1 MFGALAIG
9 IGGLLLA
16 SKKVRKEIKRF
27 GKKVKKTL
35 KKVVKSK
42 AFKIIAAAAL
52 IATGVY
58 FVAGM
63 LGTAGTA
70 ATVATNTAAANAA
83 ATTAASTSGIVAR
96 TATAIANGART
107 IGSTAYSAGSSTT
120 AFLSKGFEAVKNL
133 TTGGKE
139 STGFDVGSFSS
150 TPADVAS
157 VNTAPITSKT
167 TEALGKK
174 YSSDAILGN
183 VPMPSPTDVKAVPT
197 FSGTTR
203 TAAEIAADQTK
214 NVMTSADITAAA
226 TPKGSSL
233 LQKASKV
240 KKAYDET
247 GKEQQQGT
255 IAPPSYGTLQDDF
268 EGTAVTSPETMRDF
282 SIRFPLLDPN
292 MFKSNFNPN
301 SFYSYKNL
309 VRQP

>member
-1 MFGALAIG
+1 MQPRQLQ
-9 IGGLLLA
+9 
-16 SKKVRKEIKRF
+16 
-27 GKKVKKTL
+27 
-35 KKVVKSK
+35 
-42 AFKIIAAAAL
+42 
-52 IATGVY
+52 
-58 FVAGM
+58 
-63 LGTAGTA
+63 
-70 ATVATNTAAANAA
+70 
-83 ATTAASTSGIVAR
+83 ASTSGIVAR

-107 IGSTAYSAGSSTT
+107 VGSTAYSAGSSTT
-120 AFLSKGFEAVKNL
+120 AFLSKGFEAVKNV

-150 TPADVAS
+150 TPADVA
-157 VNTAPITSKT
+157 
-167 TEALGKK
+167 
-174 YSSDAILGN
+174 
-183 VPMPSPTDVKAVPT
+183 AVPT

-203 TAAEIAADQTK
+203 TAAEIATDQTK

-247 GKEQQQGT
+247 EKKQQQGM
-255 IAPPSYGTLQDDF
+255 IAPPSYDTLQDDF